1 MSEQQLLQLE
11 KIYNTFLLV
20 QTKGNDTLI
29 MAEALKA
36 LNQIIEQLAAT
47 AVMRTDPV
55 AAAEIKE

>member
-1 MSEQQLLQLE
+1 MSEEQLLQLE